1 MCIQIGLVFFKNIF
15 FVVVVYLLI
24 CVSFCDNS
32 STRVTFIDILPPN
45 IPVIAVRVEVAEES
59 LPKMLI
65 SP

>member
-1 MCIQIGLVFFKNIF
+1 MCIQIGLVFLKNIF

-32 STRVTFIDILPPN
+32 STRVTFIDILPPKV
-45 IPVIAVRVEVAEES
+45 PVIAVRVEVAAES

-65 SP
+65 SQ